1 MSPFFSAFFHPADPM
16 RIAVSKRILSLSFNL
31 LGFSRIYRNC
41 RPVLLPVVYI
51 LLHIPV
57 ITFGGSQ
64 QYVGRLPGSPHS
76 SRTKLLMADASVFDA
91 LEINIVIAK
100 IGK

>member
-1 MSPFFSAFFHPADPM
+1 
-16 RIAVSKRILSLSFNL
+16 
-31 LGFSRIYRNC
+31 
-41 RPVLLPVVYI
+41 VLLPVVYI

-57 ITFGGSQ
+57 ITFGGRSSMWGA
-64 QYVGRLPGSPHS
+64 GRLSGSPHS

>member
-1 MSPFFSAFFHPADPM
+1 
-16 RIAVSKRILSLSFNL
+16 
-31 LGFSRIYRNC
+31 
-41 RPVLLPVVYI
+41 VLLPVVYI

-64 QYVGRLPGSPHS
+64 QYMWGAGRLPGSPHS